1 MSEEEEDIK
10 ISVSRFNLLRPNSA
24 ITNYYY
30 YKNGLSFDLIER
42 IRALVPREEMY
53 DGNVSGEIDKTYR
66 SSRIYWIRK
75 SEKTLWLYEKL
86 MWFVR
91 DANEKMW
98 KFNLTNLFEDI
109 QFTEYDADFEGH
121 YDWHMDMGGGEK
133 TSTRKLSM
141 TIQLSDPEDYDGGE
155 LQFLIN
161 RNVSEPERDQGTV
174 VLFPSFLLHRVKRV
188 SRGRRQSLVLWIHG
202 PPFQ

>member
-1 MSEEEEDIK
+1 MSEEEDIK

-86 MWFVR
+86 MWFVK